1 MKASETTQNVSQAY
15 AALVLAGDIEDD
27 PAQKALVTRLD
38 RLLADLAGLRQS
50 QKSSALGWLFNRDRK
65 ARQGPQG
72 LYLHGG
78 VGRGKSMLMDLLFE
92 LAPVAQKRRVHFND
106 FMVDVH
112 ERIARQRSEFAVGK
126 TTEADPIKPVG
137 RALAQEAKLLCF
149 DEFSISDIADAMI
162 IGRLFAVMFQQGT
175 IVVATSN
182 VAPDE
187 LYHDGLNR
195 QLFLP
200 FIAMLNAHCQV
211 YALDA
216 RTDFRLEKTESG
228 EAYLS
233 PLGPKADAMLQR
245 SWDRISSGLEGQ
257 PAELGMKGR
266 KLIPKKVAR
275 RAAWFKFDQLCCEA
289 RAAGDYLAIARRFDT
304 LVIEAVPMMGNEMR
318 NEAKR
323 FVILVDILYDKS
335 IRTVFSAEA
344 NPHALYQGTSRVAAI
359 EFQRTASRLVEMQ
372 SKDYLARFKT
382 VNKQG

>member
-1 MKASETTQNVSQAY
+1 MKASATTQNVSQAY
-15 AALVLAGDIEDD
+15 AALVLAGTIEDD

-38 RLLADLAGLRQS
+38 LLLADLAGLRQS
-50 QKSSALGWLFNRDRK
+50 QKSSALGWLFNQGRK
-65 ARQGPQG
+65 AREGPQG

-92 LAPVAQKRRVHFND
+92 LAPVPQKRRVHFND
-106 FMVDVH
+106 FMVDAH
-112 ERIARQRSEFAVGK
+112 ERIARQRNEFAAGK
-126 TTEADPIKPVG
+126 TREADPIRPVG

-182 VAPDE
+182 VAPDG
-187 LYHDGLNR
+187 LYNDGLNR

-200 FIAMLNAHCQV
+200 FIAMLKAHCEV

-216 RTDFRLEKTESG
+216 RADFRLEKIESG

-233 PLGPKADAMLQR
+233 PLGPRADAMLQR
-245 SWDRISSGLEGQ
+245 LWDRVSSGLESQ
-257 PAELGMKGR
+257 PVELGMKGR
-266 KLIPKKVAR
+266 KLIPKRAAR
-275 RAAWFKFDQLCCEA
+275 RVAWFKFDQLCCEP
-289 RAAGDYLAIARRFDT
+289 RAAGDYLAIAKRFDT
-304 LVIEAVPMMGNEMR
+304 VVIEAVPMMGNEMR

-323 FVILVDILYDKS
+323 FVTLVDILYDKGV
-335 IRTVFSAEA
+335 RTVFSAEA
-344 NPHALYQGTSRVAAI
+344 NPHALYQGTSGAVAI

-372 SKDYLARFKT
+372 SKDYLERFKT
-382 VNKQG
+382 INKQG